1 MVYKRKMSSLLKEK
15 ISREKKEEGVEWRG
29 MREERKEE
37 QEGQEEEE
45 RKEEQEGQEEEERKK
60 EEEIAE

>member
-45 RKEEQEGQEEEERKK
+45 RKK